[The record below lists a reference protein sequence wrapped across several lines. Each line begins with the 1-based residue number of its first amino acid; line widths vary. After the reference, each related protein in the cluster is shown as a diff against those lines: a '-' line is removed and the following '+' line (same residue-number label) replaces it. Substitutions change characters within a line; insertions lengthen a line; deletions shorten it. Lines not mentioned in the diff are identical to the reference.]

1 MVGTK
6 SSLRVTWFFKEEFKY
21 CRFLIKFNNRNVS
34 LSHYLTKF
42 KKQSREINS
51 TISII
56 LMHNDNHHHICVAI
70 LFAQKTCANW
80 DINITIYR
88 VISRDA
94 NLYENLNV
102 YYIKRR
108 LLKIIG
114 TKSAIS
120 FKRSEMDLS
129 VQTTICT
136 QSALITYSRIDFHKK
151 MEFKVW

>member
-1 MVGTK
+1 MR
-6 SSLRVTWFFKEEFKY
+6 L
-21 CRFLIKFNNRNVS
+21 
-34 LSHYLTKF
+34 
-42 KKQSREINS
+42 
-51 TISII
+51 II
-56 LMHNDNHHHICVAI
+56 LFQLYLCITIIIIIFVLQYYSHK
-70 LFAQKTCANW
+70 KTCANW

-102 YYIKRR
+102 YYTKRR